1 MSRKTVLVAG
11 ATGLVGN
18 AALAHFATEPDTDVI
33 AVSRRQPAKLHGA
46 HFISVDLQD
55 HAQSAAVFAALPDV
69 THVVYA
75 ALYEM
80 PDLVAGWS
88 NERQI
93 EINDRMLRNLMEP
106 LLGAAPNLQHITLLQ
121 GTKAYGS
128 HVRPMQYPAR
138 EHRSEARDVPNF
150 YWNQEDY
157 IRERLRAQPS
167 PQACAF
173 TIFRPVLI
181 VGYSLGAAMNLVPA
195 IGVYAAML
203 KERGEPLHYPGGPAR
218 ASQAVDAGVL
228 ARAMAWAGRTEAAR
242 NETFNIA
249 NGDIFAWPH
258 VWPALCDQLGMPPG
272 AHRPL
277 SLANDIAP
285 REDEWQTIV
294 DRHGLIAPDLK
305 SFVGLSFEYADY
317 QMGFGR
323 TTPAPVSYSST
334 IKLMQAGFHEVM
346 DTEVMFKKALQD
358 FQIERLLPP

>member
-18 AALAHFATEPDTDVI
+18 AALAHFATEPDTAVI

-46 HFISVDLQD
+46 RFIPVDLQD
-55 HAQSAAVFAALPDV
+55 RAQSAAVFAALHDV
-69 THVVYA
+69 THVIYA

-106 LLGAAPNLQHITLLQ
+106 LLGAVPNLQHITLLQ

-157 IRERLRAQPS
+157 LRERLQAQPS

-203 KERGEPLHYPGGPAR
+203 KARGEPLHYPGGPAR
-218 ASQAVDAGVL
+218 PSQAVDAGLL

-258 VWPALCDQLGMPPG
+258 VWPALCDQLGMQPG
-272 AHRPL
+272 ANRPL

-285 REDEWQTIV
+285 REDEWRNIV
-294 DRHGLIAPDLK
+294 NRHGLVAPDLR

-358 FQIERLLPP
+358 FQAERLLPR

>member
-18 AALAHFATEPDTDVI
+18 AALAHFATEPDTDVV
-33 AVSRRQPAKLHGA
+33 AVSRRQPAELHGA
-46 HFISVDLQD
+46 RFISVDLQD
-55 HAQSAAVFAALPDV
+55 SERSAAVFGSLDKV

-80 PDLVAGWS
+80 PGLVAGWRDTQQIDI
-88 NERQI
+88 NE
-93 EINDRMLRNLMEP
+93 RMLRNLMEP
-106 LLGAAPNLQHITLLQ
+106 LLGAAAGLQHVSLLQ

-157 IRERLRAQPS
+157 IRERLKAQPS
-167 PQACAF
+167 PQAWSF

-181 VGYSLGAAMNLVPA
+181 VGYSLGAAMNLIPA
-195 IGVYAAML
+195 IGVYAAIL

-218 ASQAVDAGVL
+218 VSQAVDAGLL
-228 ARAMAWAGRTEAAR
+228 ARAMAWAGSAPAAR

-249 NGDIFAWPH
+249 NGDVFAWPN
-258 VWPALCDQLGMPPG
+258 VWPALCEQFGMQPG
-272 AHRPL
+272 SNRSL
-277 SLANDIAP
+277 SLATEIAP
-285 REDEWQTIV
+285 QEDEWQSTV
-294 DRHGLIAPDLK
+294 ERHRLTAPDLK

-317 QMGFGR
+317 QMGYGR

-346 DTEVMFKKALQD
+346 DTEVMLVRWLQH
-358 FQIERLLPP
+358 FQIRRLLPR